1 MVGRR
6 KQVDRKFC
14 PRTAVVTMREKPG
27 ERHTNGPIACALD
40 GGRLSAIAATSFAAD
55 ADI

>member
-1 MVGRR
+1 
-6 KQVDRKFC
+6 
-14 PRTAVVTMREKPG
+14 MREKPG

-40 GGRLSAIAATSFAAD
+40 GGRLSAIAATSFAGD